1 MSNVEVKKYLNSLPR
16 YVENS
21 TNYSLWKSGL
31 GPNEWY
37 NDK

>member
-21 TNYSLWKSGL
+21 TNYSLWKSG
-31 GPNEWY
+31 WV
-37 NDK
+37 K